1 MVVTSAVKLVKGW
14 NALTVGA
21 DYLGIHDRGHIESRR
36 FLHDKRIAIAPIVSI
51 DRVKPHPTI
60 ADMDL
65 QSIAVVLQF
74 VRPTRPGRRL
84 RRKSS
89 GRFVCGSKKT
99 GCHRE

>member
-51 DRVKPHPTI
+51 DRLKPPPTT
-60 ADMDL
+60 AAMDL
-65 QSIAVVLQF
+65 QPITVMLQLM
-74 VRPTRPGRRL
+74 RPTRPVWRPLGDDWLARMNESGGR
-84 RRKSS
+84 
-89 GRFVCGSKKT
+89 V
-99 GCHRE
+99 